1 MQTANQPP
9 NNPSKYLPFSDKNQ
23 RNNKMKITRLSISIL
38 LYKTK
43 SRNFKSHGLKAVG
56 CLEEQMRA
64 QQTDFFMVCNMA
76 TKKSGI
82 PDQPVQK
89 IRFEIFKTLSCLHF
103 LAKFNEFLIFCSSCR
118 AVQKILLA
126 FSCTGSSGFAKSVS
140 VFSSYSRLQY
150 RSVVHPYQHFLLLI
164 GVKKFPFGFLNFSI
178 TL

>member
-1 MQTANQPP
+1 
-9 NNPSKYLPFSDKNQ
+9 
-23 RNNKMKITRLSISIL
+23 
-38 LYKTK
+38 
-43 SRNFKSHGLKAVG
+43 
-56 CLEEQMRA
+56 MRA

-82 PDQPVQK
+82 PDQPVEK

-126 FSCTGSSGFAKSVS
+126 FSRTGSSGSAKSVS

-164 GVKKFPFGFLNFSI
+164 GVKKFPFGFLNFFI
-178 TL
+178 TLQKMPGSLKANGRSIFLSHFPANIDKIKSDDGPWEDL